1 MSDNR
6 FKIVFDGAL
15 RPGVDIT
22 TAKLNLAALYKSDV
36 AAVERLFTGQAVT
49 LKQDLSQ
56 EQAQTY
62 LEALAKTGID
72 ARIEAEPAIELSLA
86 DIQHAPASKAPA
98 FADPESPYAPPRA
111 SVGDN
116 LPEFAELKPFGF
128 TGRIG
133 RLRYLAWTM
142 VLILVVIGAGTT
154 AAIFAI
160 GLISSDSS
168 AGLILGGLLAF
179 FLCLAIG
186 LVSIQ
191 ICVQRL
197 HDIGWSG
204 WLWLLH
210 LVPIVGSVFPFVIM
224 CVPGNQVVNRYG
236 PPPPPNSTAV
246 KVLSSLWLVFIAV
259 VFIGAL
265 AGGFST
271 LQQQY
276 ESAAEASYDSS
287 VIDEVEVEPAP
298 AIEIPDTADEEAEQ
312 VPAPVESAK
321 E

>member
-15 RPGVDIT
+15 RPGVEIT

-86 DIQHAPASKAPA
+86 DVQHAPASKAPA

-111 SVGDN
+111 NVGDN

-298 AIEIPDTADEEAEQ
+298 AIEIPDTADEEAEP